1 MRLLCSLVARVTA
14 LNVLH
19 CDNHLLAVYKP
30 AGLPIVPDESGDP
43 SLFDIARDWIEAE
56 FNKPGRAF
64 LGVVHRLDRPVSG
77 VVLFAR
83 TSKAAN
89 RLTSQFRERTVRK
102 RYLGICQGLPSADEG
117 RIEHWL
123 IKNRSTNRVS
133 VCAEGREGAKL
144 AITSWR
150 VLQREARTALLGL
163 KPKTGRSHQ
172 LRVAAA
178 SMNVPLL
185 GDLKYGARDPLPDK
199 SIALHAESLEIE
211 HPTLKE
217 RLTFRAQVPSG
228 EWWDLA
234 RG

>member
-1 MRLLCSLVARVTA
+1 MTA
-14 LNVLH
+14 LTVLH

-30 AGLPIVPDESGDP
+30 AGLPIVPDESGDE
-43 SLFDIARDWIEAE
+43 SLFDIARDWIEKE

-89 RLTSQFRERTVRK
+89 RLTNQFRERTVK
-102 RYLGICQGLPSADEG
+102 KSYLGVCQGLPQNDEG

-144 AITSWR
+144 AITAWR
-150 VLQREARTALLGL
+150 VLHREARTALLAL

-178 SMNVPLL
+178 SLSVPLL

-199 SIALHAESLEIE
+199 SIALHAEYLEVE

-217 RLTFRAQVPSG
+217 RLRFRAQVPSG
-228 EWWDLA
+228 EWWDIA
-234 RG
+234 RR